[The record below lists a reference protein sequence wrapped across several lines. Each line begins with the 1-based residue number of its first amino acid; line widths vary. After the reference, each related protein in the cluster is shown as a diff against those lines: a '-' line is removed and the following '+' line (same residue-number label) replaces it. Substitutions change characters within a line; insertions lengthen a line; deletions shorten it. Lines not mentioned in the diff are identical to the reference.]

1 MRRGGLGT
9 EWMYI
14 LICGHI
20 HKVSHAICHESFGVW
35 SDVVQSKIIITCGSE
50 KTYTLDSAFSFSF
63 FSDKK
68 SALHWPLKS
77 PFEFQK
83 RAVFLPQ
90 GGVVFVCLGTLSR
103 QLRYMRRK
111 WAGTVNTL
119 QEISWN
125 LIYFETFFPF
135 HTHNI
140 HSWIWKIKTWYTT
153 LYLITKFQYN
163 HCSDVLGCI
172 RIINS
177 VALDHLISSL

>member
-1 MRRGGLGT
+1 MGVKKP
-9 EWMYI
+9 I
-14 LICGHI
+14 LLIQLFPFHSSLIKICSTLALKEPI
-20 HKVSHAICHESFGVW
+20 WVS
-35 SDVVQSKIIITCGSE
+35 
-50 KTYTLDSAFSFSF
+50 
-63 FSDKK
+63 KK
-68 SALHWPLKS
+68 GC
-77 PFEFQK
+77 F
-83 RAVFLPQ
+83 FLPQ
-90 GGVVFVCLGTLSR
+90 GGVVFVCLGTVSR

-140 HSWIWKIKTWYTT
+140 HSWIWKIKMWYTT
-153 LYLITKFQYN
+153 LYLITEFQYN